1 MKTDHFYLDNYIN
14 GKQNFKDGQVS
25 YVNSN
30 SSNEIFHKLCN
41 QVSKYF
47 LFEWENEQGKGSSAS
62 EQLLQYQKKAII
74 GYPQEV
80 NYFIAKINEY
90 LKRDGLQNEWFPNWY
105 QDITSAIFHEN
116 WGLAGIAE
124 WKRIN
129 NSSSAKIIGEKI
141 YFLIDG
147 KMKLQK
153 QKISNDRLKQLRKA
167 LLLRNPEI
175 HLNNK
180 YAEVYMLDG
189 TRITIY
195 EDAKEP
201 TIVFRKYIIENLSFE
216 EQAKRGS
223 IPFEVIPMLKAK
235 VNIGYNVNFIGP
247 VRSGKT
253 TFLKTWQSY
262 EDDTLEGVLIETDPE
277 IPLHRIMP
285 NAPIIQIVADGD
297 KLKNIIKS
305 LMRSDADYFIIAEAR
320 DAVALYIALK
330 ITTKGTRRVKSTYHS
345 SDATDFVYD
354 AASEIVQ
361 EFGGELWP
369 TVIKVAKGYHY
380 LYEFIQLKDKTKKRL
395 KGIYEIRYD
404 AVTFNIT
411 IHQIMKYDF
420 HKDEWTY
427 KFDIGL
433 DKEQI
438 ALQEDYSSFKIFKDE
453 LKKLAEKKPIE
464 DEHIT
469 IPAYVNYSINK

>member
-1 MKTDHFYLDNYIN
+1 MKTEKFYLDNYISK
-14 GKQNFKDGQVS
+14 KQDIISGQVTHE
-25 YVNSN
+25 NFN
-30 SSNEIFHKLCN
+30 SSYMIFNKLCD
-41 QVSKYF
+41 QVSRYF
-47 LFEWENEQGKGSSAS
+47 LLEWESEQGKGGIAS
-62 EQLLQYQKKAII
+62 EHLLEYQKKAII

-90 LKRDGLQNEWFPNWY
+90 LKRDRLQNEWFPNWY
-105 QDITSAIFHEN
+105 KDLTSAIFHEN
-116 WGLAGIAE
+116 WGLTGIAE
-124 WKRIN
+124 WKGIK

-141 YFLIDG
+141 FFLIDG
-147 KMKLQK
+147 KMELQK
-153 QKISNDRLKQLRKA
+153 QRISNNRLKQLRKA

-189 TRITIY
+189 TRITIF

-201 TIVFRKYIIENLSFE
+201 TIIFRKYIIENLSFE
-216 EQAKRGS
+216 EQAEKGS

-235 VNIGYNVNFIGP
+235 VNVGYNVNFIGP

-262 EDDTLEGVLIETDPE
+262 EDETLEGVLIETDPE
-277 IPLHRIMP
+277 IPLHLIMP
-285 NAPIIQIVADGD
+285 TAPIIQIVADGD

-320 DAVALYIALK
+320 DAVALYIAIK

-345 SDATDFVYD
+345 SDAIDFVYD
-354 AASEIVQ
+354 AASEIIQ

-369 TVIKVAKGYHY
+369 TIVKVAKGYHY
-380 LYEFIQLKDKTKKRL
+380 IYEFIQLKDKTKKRL

-404 AVTFNIT
+404 AVSFKIT
-411 IHQIMKYDF
+411 IHQIMKYNF
-420 HKDEWTY
+420 YKDDWTY
-427 KFDIGL
+427 KYDIGI

-438 ALQEDYSSFKIFKDE
+438 ALQEDYSSFEIFRDE
-453 LKKLAEKKPIE
+453 LKKLAKLKPME
-464 DEHIT
+464 GEHIT
-469 IPAYVNYSINK
+469 IPAYVNYFINK